1 MAVNTCRVPPVSK
14 KPFKIESNK
23 PVPKNVSS
31 GIQTLREIAASYEKK
46 RK

>member
-1 MAVNTCRVPPVSK
+1 MAVNTCRVAVISK